1 MEIKLNQSEIEEAV
15 RDRLN
20 KIFALASGSTFA
32 IDFQATRGPE
42 GFIAT
47 ISINPPKADEP
58 KAETVDEPVP
68 ATTTEAK
75 TQVTQPK
82 QKRLVLDNK
91 PKEEPAEAKEPA
103 KDSEPVAK
111 TTSASTAAPEVEVED
126 KPPFNEGEETATQTT
141 GFKGFAKDEAVA
153 DADAE
158 AEPEQPVEQP
168 VRKSLFG
175 GLGKPVNS

>member
-47 ISINPPKADEP
+47 ISINPPKPDEP
-58 KAETVDEPVP
+58 KAELVDEPIPV
-68 ATTTEAK
+68 ATTEAK
-75 TQVTQPK
+75 PQTTASKP
-82 QKRLVLDNK
+82 KRLVLDQK
-91 PKEEPAEAKEPA
+91 AKEPEAVVQTA
-103 KDSEPVAK
+103 KEPDPVVD
-111 TTSASTAAPEVEVED
+111 TEGD
-126 KPPFNEGEETATQTT
+126 KPPFNEGDAVAEGQT

-153 DADAE
+153 DPVQEEVVAE
-158 AEPEQPVEQP
+158 SKP
-168 VRKSLFG
+168 VRTSLFG
-175 GLGKPVNS
+175 GLGKPSNS

>member
-47 ISINPPKADEP
+47 ISINPPKVDEP
-58 KAETVDEPVP
+58 KAETVDEPIP
-68 ATTTEAK
+68 RTTTEAK

-91 PKEEPAEAKEPA
+91 PKEEQV
-103 KDSEPVAK
+103 KDPEPVVE
-111 TTSASTAAPEVEVED
+111 TTATAAHKVEVED
-126 KPPFNEGEETATQTT
+126 KPPFNEGEETATQTA
-141 GFKGFAKDEAVA
+141 GFKGFAKDEEIA
-153 DADAE
+153 DASANTSAE
-158 AEPEQPVEQP
+158 AEPEKPVEQP

>member
-75 TQVTQPK
+75 TQETQPK

-91 PKEEPAEAKEPA
+91 PKEEPVETKEPA
-103 KDSEPVAK
+103 KD
-111 TTSASTAAPEVEVED
+111 PEVEVED
-126 KPPFNEGEETATQTT
+126 KPPFKEGEEPATQQA

-153 DADAE
+153 DENGEPAE
-158 AEPEQPVEQP
+158 KP

-175 GLGKPVNS
+175 GLKQVTN

>member
-68 ATTTEAK
+68 AATTEAK

-91 PKEEPAEAKEPA
+91 PKEEPVETKDPVKEP
-103 KDSEPVAK
+103 EPVVE
-111 TTSASTAAPEVEVED
+111 TTATSTAAPEVEVED
-126 KPPFNEGEETATQTT
+126 KPPFNEGKEPETQQT

-153 DADAE
+153 DPNAQ
-158 AEPEQPVEQP
+158 AEPEQPAEQP

-175 GLGKPVNS
+175 GLKQVTN

>member
-47 ISINPPKADEP
+47 ISINPPKVDEP

-68 ATTTEAK
+68 AATTEAK

-91 PKEEPAEAKEPA
+91 PKEEQV
-103 KDSEPVAK
+103 KDPEPVVK
-111 TTSASTAAPEVEVED
+111 TTATAAPKVEVED
-126 KPPFNEGEETATQTT
+126 KPPFNEGEETATQTA
-141 GFKGFAKDEAVA
+141 GFKGFAKDEEIA
-153 DADAE
+153 DTSANANAE
-158 AEPEQPVEQP
+158 AEPEQPAEP
-168 VRKSLFG
+168 TVRKSLFG
-175 GLGKPVNS
+175 GLKQVTN

>member
-91 PKEEPAEAKEPA
+91 PKEEPVDAKEP
-103 KDSEPVAK
+103 EPVVETVA
-111 TTSASTAAPEVEVED
+111 TSTAAPEVEVED
-126 KPPFNEGEETATQTT
+126 KPPFNEGEETVTQTA
-141 GFKGFAKDEAVA
+141 GFKGFAKDEAVV
-153 DADAE
+153 DPSAE
-158 AEPEQPVEQP
+158 AEPEKPAEP
-168 VRKSLFG
+168 TVRKSLFG
-175 GLGKPVNS
+175 GLKQVTN

>member
-20 KIFALASGSTFA
+20 KIFALASGSTFT

-47 ISINPPKADEP
+47 ISINPPKVDEP

-91 PKEEPAEAKEPA
+91 PKEEQV
-103 KDSEPVAK
+103 KDPEPVVE
-111 TTSASTAAPEVEVED
+111 TTATSTAAPEVDVED
-126 KPPFNEGEETATQTT
+126 KPPFNEGEETVTQVA

-153 DADAE
+153 DPSAE
-158 AEPEQPVEQP
+158 AEPEKPVEQP

>member
-15 RDRLN
+15 RDHLN

-47 ISINPPKADEP
+47 ISINPPKVEEP

-75 TQVTQPK
+75 PQTTASKP
-82 QKRLVLDNK
+82 KRLVLDQK
-91 PKEEPAEAKEPA
+91 AKEPETVVQTA
-103 KDSEPVAK
+103 AEPV
-111 TTSASTAAPEVEVED
+111 VETVAQTVKKPDPVVDTEGD
-126 KPPFNEGEETATQTT
+126 KPPFNEGDAVAEGQP

-153 DADAE
+153 DPVQEEVVAE
-158 AEPEQPVEQP
+158 SKP
-168 VRKSLFG
+168 VRTSLFG
-175 GLGKPVNS
+175 GLGKPSNS